1 MNYSVDSKRK
11 NYINKLME
19 IENKLL
25 NLDEK
30 INLLEDKLA
39 SYALR
44 VDGYLANFSVL
55 NVQGDVKYKNNSDY
69 YDLIFDIKKDYY
81 GNLNNFKF
89 TLLHAKDFIRVI
101 RNQVCCAYD
110 KERTKHDLYFDFS
123 DDKTSLVEDYTKI
136 INNRYAPISIMEPY
150 EKELLLLVINSN
162 EQLKMASDQLIA
174 DIIYIENEVKG
185 LTSNIP
191 YKGHNHLEA
200 LLSEVM
206 QLKTEMKGL
215 SEKIKNEG
223 ANTQDT
229 ELFIAR
235 NKDYEQR
242 QGYLDS
248 LIMRSEFNHNNKEL
262 SKGDT
267 RVYLDKIIS
276 LMSSIDNGD
285 TVIARDQHNL
295 VRPLDKLLYGQRS

>member
-39 SYALR
+39 SYALS
-44 VDGYLANFSVL
+44 VDGYLVDFSVL
-55 NVQGDVKYKNNSDY
+55 NAQGDVKYKNNSDY

-81 GNLNNFKF
+81 GNLDNFKF

-136 INNRYAPISIMEPY
+136 TNNRYAPISIMEPY
-150 EKELLLLVINSN
+150 EKERLLLIIKSN
-162 EQLKMASDQLIA
+162 KQLKKASDQLIE

-200 LLSEVM
+200 LLSELM
-206 QLKTEMKGL
+206 QLKTEIKGL
-215 SEKIKNEG
+215 SKKINNEG
-223 ANTQDT
+223 ANTLDT
-229 ELFIAR
+229 ELFIAK
-235 NKDYEQR
+235 NKEYEQR

-248 LIMRSEFNHNNKEL
+248 LIKRSEFNHNKKEL
-262 SKGDT
+262 SKDDT
-267 RVYLDKIIS
+267 RVYLDEIIS
-276 LMSSIDNGD
+276 LMSSIASGD
-285 TVIARDQHNL
+285 TVIAQDQHNF
-295 VRPLDKLLYGQRS
+295 VRSLDKLLYGQRS